1 MKCVLEEAVKAVAAV
16 PSVWQLY
23 ETDTTASLNA
33 SDTRQCAFVTLG
45 VDFPVRSVASN
56 IQTAMRF
63 GEPLF
68 EVLYSLRGEALAQRI
83 SANRVAWA
91 AACENAE
98 VAAGA
103 RTLAV
108 WTLLTTKELT
118 PLAVMNKRFM
128 IFTGTILF
136 VLLYVETLLRY
147 SVLTKHHLVCS
158 KERKREG
165 QTPSGRPWHRQK
177 DNIKI

>member
-1 MKCVLEEAVKAVAAV
+1 M
-16 PSVWQLY
+16 
-23 ETDTTASLNA
+23 
-33 SDTRQCAFVTLG
+33 TLG

-68 EVLYSLRGEALAQRI
+68 EVLYSLRGEALAPRI

-103 RTLAV
+103 RTL
-108 WTLLTTKELT
+108 LTTNELT

-165 QTPSGRPWHRQK
+165 QTPSGRP
-177 DNIKI
+177 